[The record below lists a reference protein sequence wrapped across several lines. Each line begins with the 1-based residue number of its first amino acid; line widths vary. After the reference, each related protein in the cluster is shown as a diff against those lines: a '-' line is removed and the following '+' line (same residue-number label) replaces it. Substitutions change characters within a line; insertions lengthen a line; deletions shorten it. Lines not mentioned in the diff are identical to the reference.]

1 VTQPLV
7 AHRQTDE
14 RRPCVADQK
23 TAHAL
28 TAHAA
33 TLLTRAESLEQQ
45 VLPRQRPGHGQRAS
59 AYQQQQIQPKD
70 DAEKE

>member
-1 VTQPLV
+1 MS
-7 AHRQTDE
+7 AARD
-14 RRPCVADQK
+14 VADQK

-33 TLLTRAESLEQQ
+33 TLRTRAERLEQQ
-45 VLPRQRPGHGQRAS
+45 AAPQQRPGHGQRAP